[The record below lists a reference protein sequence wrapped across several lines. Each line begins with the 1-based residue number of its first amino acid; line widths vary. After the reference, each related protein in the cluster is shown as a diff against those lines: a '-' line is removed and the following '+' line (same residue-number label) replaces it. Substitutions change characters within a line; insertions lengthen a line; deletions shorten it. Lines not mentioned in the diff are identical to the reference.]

1 MASAP
6 PPRDP
11 RGVASVAPW
20 AMLAL
25 CWALALGMGA
35 LVGRELHAEAERN
48 FALGEGPRWQVAATA
63 ALARAGSVTGLARL
77 REALEERKRA
87 FYGTAFTV
95 GGRQAPAP
103 VPAQIPAPTPVEVSD
118 EAEPIDPALAE
129 PPDEAESIA
138 PAPRR
143 VLLVGASSIQTDLG
157 RALER
162 HLEVFEGVE
171 VLRHGRHSTGMAR
184 PDYFDWNARA
194 LELSADFRPD
204 LAIAQFGGNDGQGLT
219 DRDTGRAVAP
229 FFTDAWD
236 AEYGARLEAFV
247 DLFADDGVP
256 VVILGMPAM
265 RNAYHQS
272 KMARIN
278 AVTRAACERAGAY
291 FVNTFA
297 MTADA
302 DGNPLA
308 RAEVDGRTRI
318 VHASDGMHLSV
329 YGSDMVAAGIVE
341 VLGGWFTFTRPAAA
355 VAGVVAAAA
364 AAPGGA
370 AAVPGDAAAA
380 MPGGAAAAGS
390 GDAAAV
396 PGGMPAAEATPPVTG
411 RPAAAE
417 PPSRVRPEGLVLERA
432 LGLDQEAQWL
442 IQRGLRER
450 GFDPGPLDGIIGSRT
465 RAALRRWQTA
475 QGLPPTGYL
484 DESAA
489 RALSYLEG
497 SVRQAQEG
505 VNPTGPGRTLAPGSG
520 GGRPER
526 PIVRFG
532 R

>member
-1 MASAP
+1 MNDACWLGGRRIREIHRVASAP

-11 RGVASVAPW
+11 RCVTSLAPW

-25 CWALALGMGA
+25 CWGLALGMGA

-63 ALARAGSVTGLARL
+63 ALDRIAVVTGLARL
-77 REALEERKRA
+77 REALEARKRA

-95 GGRQAPAP
+95 GGRQSPPTVPAAAPADASGEAESIAAT
-103 VPAQIPAPTPVEVSD
+103 PADASDEAESIAVAPADASD
-118 EAEPIDPALAE
+118 EAEPIAAAPADAS
-129 PPDEAESIA
+129 DEAEPIA
-138 PAPRR
+138 AVPAPRR

-194 LELSADFRPD
+194 LELNADFRPD
-204 LAIAQFGGNDGQGLT
+204 LVIAQFGGNDGQGLT

-278 AVTRAACERAGAY
+278 AVTRTACERAGAY
-291 FVNTFA
+291 FVDTFA

-318 VHASDGMHLSV
+318 VHAGDGMHLSL
-329 YGSDMVAAGIVE
+329 YGSDMVATGIVDTLAE
-341 VLGGWFTFTRPAAA
+341 WFELDRSAEP
-355 VAGVVAAAA
+355 VAG
-364 AAPGGA
+364 GTTSL
-370 AAVPGDAAAA
+370 A
-380 MPGGAAAAGS
+380 MPGGGASVAKAALPGTGGPPVAEPSPRPPAR
-390 GDAAAV
+390 
-396 PGGMPAAEATPPVTG
+396 PGGRTAEA
-411 RPAAAE
+411 
-417 PPSRVRPEGLVLERA
+417 A
-432 LGLDQEAQWL
+432 LRLDRDTRGL

-450 GFDPGPLDGIIGSRT
+450 GFDPGPLDGVIGPRT
-465 RAALRRWQTA
+465 RDAIRRWQTTE
-475 QGLPPTGYL
+475 GLTPTGYV
-484 DESAA
+484 DESTA
-489 RALSYLEG
+489 RALS
-497 SVRQAQEG
+497 
-505 VNPTGPGRTLAPGSG
+505 GR
-520 GGRPER
+520 
-526 PIVRFG
+526 
-532 R
+532 

>member
-1 MASAP
+1 
-6 PPRDP
+6 
-11 RGVASVAPW
+11 
-20 AMLAL
+20 MLAL
-25 CWALALGMGA
+25 CWGLALGMGA

-48 FALGEGPRWQVAATA
+48 HALGEGPRWQVAATA
-63 ALARAGSVTGLARL
+63 ALARVGAVTGLARL

-95 GGRQAPAP
+95 GGRQAPPP
-103 VPAQIPAPTPVEVSD
+103 VPAPAEASDDAEPTAHASD
-118 EAEPIDPALAE
+118 DAEPIDPAPAEAE
-129 PPDEAESIA
+129 PIA

-194 LELSADFRPD
+194 LELNADFRPD
-204 LAIAQFGGNDGQGLT
+204 LVVAQFGGNDGQGLT

-236 AEYGARLEAFV
+236 AEYGTRLEAFV

-278 AVTRAACERAGAY
+278 TVTRAACERAGAY
-291 FVNTFA
+291 FVDTFA

-302 DGNPLA
+302 EGNPLA

-318 VHASDGMHLSV
+318 VHASDGMHLSL
-329 YGSDMVAAGIVE
+329 YGSDMVAAGIVDA
-341 VLGGWFTFTRPAAA
+341 LGGWFTFTRPAAA
-355 VAGVVAAAA
+355 VAGGVAAAA
-364 AAPGGA
+364 MPG
-370 AAVPGDAAAA
+370 VAAAA
-380 MPGGAAAAGS
+380 MPGGAAT
-390 GDAAAV
+390 AV
-396 PGGMPAAEATPPVTG
+396 PGGAPATEAAPLVTG
-411 RPAAAE
+411 RPATAE
-417 PPSRVRPEGLVLERA
+417 PPSRARPEGLALELERA

-450 GFDPGPLDGIIGSRT
+450 GFDPGPLDGIIGSGT

-489 RALSYLEG
+489 RALSSIEG
-497 SVRQAQEG
+497 SIRQAQ
-505 VNPTGPGRTLAPGSG
+505 A
-520 GGRPER
+520 ER
-526 PIVRFG
+526 
-532 R
+532 

>member
-1 MASAP
+1 MASAA

-11 RGVASVAPW
+11 RCRTSLAPW

-25 CWALALGMGA
+25 CWGLALGMGA

-63 ALARAGSVTGLARL
+63 ALDRIGAVTGLARL
-77 REALEERKRA
+77 REALEARKRA
-87 FYGTAFTV
+87 FYGTSFTV
-95 GGRQAPAP
+95 GGRQSPPMVAAAPADAPDEAGSVAPAP
-103 VPAQIPAPTPVEVSD
+103 ADAS
-118 EAEPIDPALAE
+118 
-129 PPDEAESIA
+129 DEAESIAATPADASDEAESIAATPADASGEAEPVAAAPTPA

-162 HLEVFEGVE
+162 RIEDDLGVE

-204 LAIAQFGGNDGQGLT
+204 LVIAQFGGNDGQGLT

-247 DLFADDGVP
+247 DLFADEGVP

-291 FVNTFA
+291 FVDTFA

-302 DGNPLA
+302 AGNPVT

-318 VHASDGMHLSV
+318 VHAGDGMHLSV
-329 YGSDMVAAGIVE
+329 YGSDMVAAGIVDA
-341 VLGGWFTFTRPAAA
+341 LADRFTFAPPAGT
-355 VAGVVAAAA
+355 VAGGVAAAA
-364 AAPGGA
+364 ASAGGASVAEAAPPDTSRPAATGRA
-370 AAVPGDAAAA
+370 AAVAAPQEADRPAA
-380 MPGGAAAAGS
+380 IERPAGRRARPGG
-390 GDAAAV
+390 
-396 PGGMPAAEATPPVTG
+396 PAAEA
-411 RPAAAE
+411 
-417 PPSRVRPEGLVLERA
+417 A
-432 LGLDQEAQWL
+432 LGLDREAQRL
-442 IQRGLRER
+442 IQRGLREQ
-450 GFDPGPLDGIIGSRT
+450 GFDPGSLDGIIGRRT
-465 RAALRRWQTA
+465 RAAIRRWQTA
-475 QGLPPTGYL
+475 RGLPPTGYV
-484 DESAA
+484 DETSA
-489 RALSYLEG
+489 RALSYTEA
-497 SVRQAQEG
+497 SIRQTQA
-505 VNPTGPGRTLAPGSG
+505 
-520 GGRPER
+520 ER
-526 PIVRFG
+526 
-532 R
+532 

>member
-1 MASAP
+1 MASAA

-11 RGVASVAPW
+11 RCRTSLAPW

-25 CWALALGMGA
+25 CWGLALGMGA

-63 ALARAGSVTGLARL
+63 ALDRIGAVTGLARL
-77 REALEERKRA
+77 REALEARKRA
-87 FYGTAFTV
+87 FYGTSFTV
-95 GGRQAPAP
+95 GGRQSPPTATASAPAD
-103 VPAQIPAPTPVEVSD
+103 ASD
-118 EAEPIDPALAE
+118 EAESITAAPADA
-129 PPDEAESIA
+129 PDEAESIAAAPTDASDEAESVAAAPADASEAEPTAPA

-162 HLEVFEGVE
+162 RLEDDLGVE

-194 LELSADFRPD
+194 LELNADFRPD
-204 LAIAQFGGNDGQGLT
+204 LVVAQFGGNDGQGLT

-247 DLFADDGVP
+247 DLFADEGVP

-265 RNAYHQS
+265 RNDYHQS

-291 FVNTFA
+291 FVDTFE

-302 DGNPLA
+302 DGNALA

-318 VHASDGMHLSV
+318 VHAGDGMHLSL
-329 YGSDMVAAGIVE
+329 YGSDMVAAGIVDA
-341 VLGGWFTFTRPAAA
+341 LADRFTFAPPAEAVAGGGAAAGVSAGGASVAETAPPDMSRPAAMA
-355 VAGVVAAAA
+355 APPEASRPAEIEWAGGPRAR
-364 AAPGGA
+364 PGGA
-370 AAVPGDAAAA
+370 AA
-380 MPGGAAAAGS
+380 
-390 GDAAAV
+390 
-396 PGGMPAAEATPPVTG
+396 EAD
-411 RPAAAE
+411 
-417 PPSRVRPEGLVLERA
+417 

-442 IQRGLRER
+442 IQRGLREQ
-450 GFDPGPLDGIIGSRT
+450 GFDPGPLDGVIGHRT
-465 RAALRRWQTA
+465 RAAIRRWQTA
-475 QGLPPTGYL
+475 RGLPPTGYV
-484 DESAA
+484 DETSA
-489 RALSYLEG
+489 RALSSPEA
-497 SVRQAQEG
+497 SIRQAQ
-505 VNPTGPGRTLAPGSG
+505 A
-520 GGRPER
+520 ER
-526 PIVRFG
+526 
-532 R
+532 

>member
-11 RGVASVAPW
+11 RCVTSLAPW

-25 CWALALGMGA
+25 CWGLALGMGA
-35 LVGRELHAEAERN
+35 LVGRELHADAARN
-48 FALGEGPRWQVAATA
+48 HALGEGPRWRVGATA
-63 ALARAGSVTGLARL
+63 ALDRLGEATGLARL
-77 REALEERKRA
+77 RAALEERKRV
-87 FYGTAFTV
+87 FYGSAFTV
-95 GGRQAPAP
+95 GGRPAPPPAPAP
-103 VPAQIPAPTPVEVSD
+103 PPGEASD
-118 EAEPIDPALAE
+118 EAEPIAPV
-129 PPDEAESIA
+129 

-162 HLEVFEGVE
+162 RLEGDLGVE

-184 PDYFDWNARA
+184 PDYFDWNERA
-194 LELSADFRPD
+194 LELNADFRPD
-204 LAIAQFGGNDGQGLT
+204 IVIAQFGGNDGQGLT
-219 DRDTGRAVAP
+219 DRDTGQAVAP
-229 FFTDAWD
+229 FFTDTWD

-247 DLFADDGVP
+247 DLFTDDGVP

-278 AVTRAACERAGAY
+278 AVTRAACERAGAH
-291 FVNTFA
+291 FVDTYA

-302 DGNPLA
+302 AGRPLA

-318 VHASDGMHLSV
+318 VHAADGMHLSL

-341 VLGGWFTFTRPAAA
+341 ALAGYFTFTRSAAA
-355 VAGVVAAAA
+355 AAGGVAAAA
-364 AAPGGA
+364 GRGGA
-370 AAVPGDAAAA
+370 PASAAA
-380 MPGGAAAAGS
+380 
-390 GDAAAV
+390 
-396 PGGMPAAEATPPVTG
+396 PPVTR
-411 RPAAAE
+411 RPAAAD
-417 PPSRVRPEGLVLERA
+417 PPSRAQPGGPASERA
-432 LGLDQEAQWL
+432 LGLDREARRL
-442 IQRGLRER
+442 IQRGLREQ
-450 GFDPGPLDGIIGSRT
+450 GFDPGQLDGIIGRRT

-497 SVRQAQEG
+497 SIRQAQ
-505 VNPTGPGRTLAPGSG
+505 A
-520 GGRPER
+520 ER
-526 PIVRFG
+526 
-532 R
+532 

>member
-63 ALARAGSVTGLARL
+63 ALARVGSVTGLARL

-118 EAEPIDPALAE
+118 AEPIDPALAE
-129 PPDEAESIA
+129 PPDQAESIA

-204 LAIAQFGGNDGQGLT
+204 LVIAQFGGNDGQGLT

-278 AVTRAACERAGAY
+278 TVTRAACERAAAY
-291 FVNTFA
+291 FVDTFA

-308 RAEVDGRTRI
+308 RAAVDGRTRI
-318 VHASDGMHLSV
+318 VHASDGMHLSL
-329 YGSDMVAAGIVE
+329 YGSDMVAAGIVDA
-341 VLGGWFTFTRPAAA
+341 LGGWFTFTRPAAA
-355 VAGVVAAAA
+355 PVGGV
-364 AAPGGA
+364 
-370 AAVPGDAAAA
+370 AAAA
-380 MPGGAAAAGS
+380 MPGGAG
-390 GDAAAV
+390 AAV
-396 PGGMPAAEATPPVTG
+396 PGGAGAAVPGGAGAAVPGGAPAAEATPPVAG
-411 RPAAAE
+411 RPAVAE
-417 PPSRVRPEGLVLERA
+417 PPSRARPGGLASEKA

-450 GFDPGPLDGIIGSRT
+450 GFDPGPLDGIIGSGT

-489 RALSYLEG
+489 RALSSLEG
-497 SVRQAQEG
+497 SIRQAQ
-505 VNPTGPGRTLAPGSG
+505 A
-520 GGRPER
+520 ER
-526 PIVRFG
+526 
-532 R
+532 

>member
-1 MASAP
+1 
-6 PPRDP
+6 
-11 RGVASVAPW
+11 
-20 AMLAL
+20 MLAL
-25 CWALALGMGA
+25 CWGLALGMGA

-48 FALGEGPRWQVAATA
+48 HALGEGPRWQVAATA
-63 ALARAGSVTGLARL
+63 ALARVGAVTGLARL

-95 GGRQAPAP
+95 GGRQAPPP
-103 VPAQIPAPTPVEVSD
+103 VPASAEASDDAEPAAHASAD
-118 EAEPIDPALAE
+118 AEPIDPAPAEAE
-129 PPDEAESIA
+129 PIA

-204 LAIAQFGGNDGQGLT
+204 LVIAQFGGNDGQGLT

-291 FVNTFA
+291 FVDTFA

-318 VHASDGMHLSV
+318 VHASDGMHLSL
-329 YGSDMVAAGIVE
+329 YGSDMVAAGIVDA
-341 VLGGWFTFTRPAAA
+341 LAGWFTFTRPAAA
-355 VAGVVAAAA
+355 TA
-364 AAPGGA
+364 GGA
-370 AAVPGDAAAA
+370 AAAMPADAAAGG
-380 MPGGAAAAGS
+380 PGGAAAAGS
-390 GDAAAV
+390 GDAAAADATAAGSGDGAAAM
-396 PGGMPAAEATPPVTG
+396 PGGVPAAEATPPVTG

-417 PPSRVRPEGLVLERA
+417 PPSRARLGGLASEKA

-442 IQRGLRER
+442 IQRGLRAR
-450 GFDPGPLDGIIGSRT
+450 GFDPGMLDGVIGPST
-465 RAALRRWQTA
+465 RAAIRRWQTA
-475 QGLPPTGYL
+475 QGLPPTGHL
-484 DESAA
+484 DEAAA
-489 RALSYLEG
+489 RALSIG
-497 SVRQAQEG
+497 QAQ
-505 VNPTGPGRTLAPGSG
+505 T
-520 GGRPER
+520 ER
-526 PIVRFG
+526 
-532 R
+532 

>member
-1 MASAP
+1 MASAA

-11 RGVASVAPW
+11 RCRTSLAPW

-25 CWALALGMGA
+25 CWGLALGMGA

-63 ALARAGSVTGLARL
+63 ALERIGAVTGLARL
-77 REALEERKRA
+77 REALEARKRA
-87 FYGTAFTV
+87 FYGTSFTV
-95 GGRQAPAP
+95 GGRQSPSTVFAAPAD
-103 VPAQIPAPTPVEVSD
+103 AS
-118 EAEPIDPALAE
+118 
-129 PPDEAESIA
+129 DEAESIAATPADASDEAESIAATPADASGEAEPVAAAPTPA

-162 HLEVFEGVE
+162 RIEDELGVE

-204 LAIAQFGGNDGQGLT
+204 LVIAQFGGNDGQGLT

-247 DLFADDGVP
+247 DLFADEGVP

-291 FVNTFA
+291 FVDTFA

-302 DGNPLA
+302 AGNPVT
-308 RAEVDGRTRI
+308 RAEIDGRTRI
-318 VHASDGMHLSV
+318 VHAGDGMHLSV
-329 YGSDMVAAGIVE
+329 YGSDMVAAGIVDA
-341 VLGGWFTFTRPAAA
+341 LADRFTFAPPAGT
-355 VAGVVAAAA
+355 VAGGVAAAA
-364 AAPGGA
+364 ASAGGASVAEAAPPDTSRPAATGRA
-370 AAVPGDAAAA
+370 AAVAAPQEADRPAA
-380 MPGGAAAAGS
+380 IERPAGRRARPGG
-390 GDAAAV
+390 
-396 PGGMPAAEATPPVTG
+396 PAAEA
-411 RPAAAE
+411 
-417 PPSRVRPEGLVLERA
+417 A
-432 LGLDQEAQWL
+432 LGLDREAQRL
-442 IQRGLRER
+442 IQRGLREQ
-450 GFDPGPLDGIIGSRT
+450 GFDPGSLDGIIGRRT
-465 RAALRRWQTA
+465 RAAIRRWQTA
-475 QGLPPTGYL
+475 RGLPPTGYV
-484 DESAA
+484 DETSA
-489 RALSYLEG
+489 RALSYTEA
-497 SVRQAQEG
+497 SIRQTQA
-505 VNPTGPGRTLAPGSG
+505 
-520 GGRPER
+520 ER
-526 PIVRFG
+526 
-532 R
+532 